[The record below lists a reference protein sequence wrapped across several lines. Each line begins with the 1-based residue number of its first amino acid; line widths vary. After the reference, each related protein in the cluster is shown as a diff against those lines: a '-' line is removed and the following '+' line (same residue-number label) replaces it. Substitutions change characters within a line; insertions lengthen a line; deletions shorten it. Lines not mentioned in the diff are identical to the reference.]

1 MPGSNRQ
8 SRAVRGHFHYGG
20 DPRLQ
25 LSALCFMQ
33 ECETVFTGRC
43 GRRNLDRLSGLSR
56 QYLPSSAC
64 SPIFQSVEF
73 GALARTVFTYF
84 RVCTLR
90 GCPGI
95 EPGGAV
101 AFHHNQWIVG
111 IEPIYPYPTT
121 PTSKDLQLPFDFT
134 LDVSLAAKIEDPS
147 MWRPSLRAVTTMLQ
161 MSFSAWMVG
170 SRAHSDGFFCERA
183 RRMTPLLF
191 NVKLHPHSG
200 PLDPVS

>member
-1 MPGSNRQ
+1 MSGGNRHP
-8 SRAVRGHFHYGG
+8 RAVREHHLYAG
-20 DPRLQ
+20 DPRLH

-43 GRRNLDRLSGLSR
+43 GRINLDRLSGLSR

-95 EPGGAV
+95 EPVGAV

-111 IEPIYPYPTT
+111 IEPTYPYQTT

-134 LDVSLAAKIEDPS
+134 LDVSLVAKTEDPS
-147 MWRPSLRAVTTMLQ
+147 MWRPSLRAVTTILQ
-161 MSFSAWMVG
+161 MSFSA
-170 SRAHSDGFFCERA
+170 
-183 RRMTPLLF
+183 
-191 NVKLHPHSG
+191 
-200 PLDPVS
+200 